1 MDSNEN
7 GQRDEDETAL
17 SGIVVRILNTET
29 NEFLKDA
36 NGNDITATT
45 NNNGFYSIGNIPQG
59 QYIVIFEYNTDEY
72 MLTDYEKEGVDTRYT
87 SKAISQELTING
99 ETKTV
104 GGTEII
110 QVTDANIANINIGLK
125 EAKIFDLKLDK
136 YVSRIVTQNSSGTT
150 TTNFENATLAKAEI
164 DAKLIN
170 STNIVVEYT
179 IRVTNEGEVPAY
191 VRRIVDYVSSE
202 YSFSSEL
209 NADWYEQDGKLYS
222 TSLSNE
228 KLEPGEAKELTLTL
242 KKKMSENNTGLI
254 SNTAEIA
261 ESYNEQGLKDQDST
275 ENNNATG
282 EDDLG
287 KADVIISIK
296 TGQVVSTIGII
307 LASIAVIGLGAYIV
321 IRMLIKKGKI

>member
-1 MDSNEN
+1 
-7 GQRDEDETAL
+7 
-17 SGIVVRILNTET
+17 
-29 NEFLKDA
+29 
-36 NGNDITATT
+36 
-45 NNNGFYSIGNIPQG
+45 
-59 QYIVIFEYNTDEY
+59 

-110 QVTDANIANINIGLK
+110 QVSDANIANMNIGLR
-125 EAKIFDLKLDK
+125 EAKIYDLKLDK

-150 TTNFENATLAKAEI
+150 TTNFENETLAKAEI

-170 STNIVVEYT
+170 NTNIVVEYT

-191 VRRIVDYVSSE
+191 VRRIVDYVSTE
-202 YSFSSEL
+202 YTFSSEL
-209 NADWYEQDGKLYS
+209 NTDWYEQDGKLYN

-228 KLEPGEAKELTLTL
+228 KIEPGEAKEITLILT
-242 KKKMSENNTGLI
+242 KKMSENNTGLI

-275 ENNNATG
+275 ENNNATK

-321 IRMLIKKGKI
+321 IRMLIKRGKI